1 MAYDS
6 KWWGMRS
13 GDLVGSN
20 TITQDISDSIKKFFG
35 KKDGKAGDIYLVI
48 MALVAF
54 GFGIAGYSLILSK
67 FFGDLPSIGKI
78 IVDLIPMGVG
88 CYLFY
93 LAFFNKFD
101 SKVYMEAAAALCIIL
116 MGYTLG
122 ALSMEIPS
130 ILGGTK
136 FMVWWMLLS
145 IPVIYLATSTVGAL
159 IYLGILMTWLGATQ
173 IIGMMYNPMMLLGG
187 ADAILG
193 GMFAKTGHVIFSWFF
208 ILLILPHFMRYTDRP
223 SYDTRKLVLGW
234 LGGYLLI
241 MVGMHSFTTFAM
253 LAGPY
258 LLVCFY
264 MAGKEYYAD
273 GAFWWNRPFQTL
285 TILTFVGISW
295 SMNTEG
301 GNVVMYMMSGLMKG
315 ASING
320 WFAYIINLFIVLG
333 VMAWAAYS
341 VYNDYKSEKKANIL
355 LVAFPAVFTLAL
367 LITKFSESGMIG
379 AWLFTLYTIALG
391 ADYVMKGIASKNY
404 QILALGIVI
413 ALPIII
419 YRIQELLKD
428 LIMGENGQLISGL
441 ILCAISA
448 GLLYIGMNFYKAT
461 RTNED

>member
-54 GFGIAGYSLILSK
+54 GFGIMGYSMILSK
-67 FFGDLPSIGKI
+67 FFGDLPSAVRM

-88 CYLFY
+88 GYVFY

-101 SKVYMEAAAALCIIL
+101 SKVYMEASAALCIIL
-116 MGYTLG
+116 IGYSLG
-122 ALSMEIPS
+122 ALSLELPS

-136 FMVWWMLLS
+136 FMVYWMFLS
-145 IPVIYLATSTVGAL
+145 IPVIYLATSTVGAF

-173 IIGMMYNPMMLLGG
+173 VIGMISNPLMLMSGPEALM
-187 ADAILG
+187 G
-193 GMFAKTGHVIFSWFF
+193 GMFAKTGHAIFAWFF
-208 ILLILPHFMRYTDRP
+208 VLLILPHFMRYTDRP
-223 SYDTRKLVLGW
+223 SYDTRKLALGW

-241 MVGMHSFTTFAM
+241 QVGMNSFTTFSVI
-253 LAGPY
+253 AGPF
-258 LLVCFY
+258 LLICFY

-273 GAFWWNRPFQTL
+273 GKFWWNRPFQTL
-285 TILTFVGISW
+285 TILVFVGMSW
-295 SMNTEG
+295 ALNFESTHG
-301 GNVVMYMMSGLMKG
+301 MMLMASGLMKG
-315 ASING
+315 SSING
-320 WFAYIINLFIVLG
+320 WFAYIINLLIVLG
-333 VMAWAAYS
+333 VIAWAVYS

-355 LVAFPAVFTLAL
+355 LVAFPAVLTLSL
-367 LITKFSESGMIG
+367 LIAKFAETGLVG
-379 AWLFTLYTIALG
+379 AWLFSLYTIALG
-391 ADYVMKGIASKNY
+391 ADYAMKGIKSKDY
-404 QILALGIVI
+404 QILALGIII

-419 YRIQELLKD
+419 YRIMDVLKEV
-428 LIMGENGQLISGL
+428 INGENGQFISGL
-441 ILCAISA
+441 IFCAISA
-448 GLLYIGMNFYKAT
+448 GLLYVGMNFYNST

>member
-20 TITQDISDSIKKFFG
+20 TITQDISDSIKKFFS

-54 GFGIAGYSLILSK
+54 GFGIMGYTMILSK
-67 FFGDLPSIGKI
+67 FMGDLPSAVRI

-88 CYLFY
+88 GYLFY

-101 SKVYMEAAAALCIIL
+101 SKVYMEASAALCIIL
-116 MGYTLG
+116 MGMSLSTLG
-122 ALSMEIPS
+122 MELPS

-136 FMVWWMLLS
+136 FMVYWMFLS

-159 IYLGILMTWLGATQ
+159 LYLGILMSWLGASQ
-173 IIGMMYNPMMLLGG
+173 VIGMVSNPLMLMNGPEALIGN
-187 ADAILG
+187 I
-193 GMFAKTGHVIFSWFF
+193 FAKSGHAIFSWFF

-234 LGGYLLI
+234 LGGYMLI
-241 MVGMHSFTTFAM
+241 MVGMHSFTTFAL
-253 LAGPY
+253 LAGPF

-273 GAFWWNRPFQTL
+273 GKFWWNRPFQTL
-285 TILTFVGISW
+285 TILIFVTMSW
-295 SMNTEG
+295 LMNTEEMNG
-301 GNVVMYMMSGLMKG
+301 AMYMMSGLAKG
-315 ASING
+315 SSVNG
-320 WFAYIINLFIVLG
+320 WFAYIINLLIVLG

-355 LVAFPAVFTLAL
+355 LVAFPAVFL
-367 LITKFSESGMIG
+367 LSMLIAKSAETGVIG
-379 AWLFTLYTIALG
+379 AWLFSLYTIALG
-391 ADYVMKGIASKNY
+391 ADYVMKGIKSKDY
-404 QILALGIVI
+404 QLLALGIVI
-413 ALPIII
+413 ALPIVI
-419 YRIQELLKD
+419 YRIMDLLKEVLSGD
-428 LIMGENGQLISGL
+428 NGQLIKGL
-441 ILCAISA
+441 IFGGISA
-448 GLLYIGMNFYKAT
+448 GLIYLGTNFYKST